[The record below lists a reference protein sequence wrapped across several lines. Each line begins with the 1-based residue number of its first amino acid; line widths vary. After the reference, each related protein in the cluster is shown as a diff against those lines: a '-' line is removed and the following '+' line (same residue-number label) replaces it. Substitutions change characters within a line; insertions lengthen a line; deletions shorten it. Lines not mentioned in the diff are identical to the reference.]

1 MQTIGHIL
9 VSKGVISEDQLKEVL
24 KEKTGFLKHALI
36 KMGLTTEED
45 FLEIIAEQYGATFL
59 NLKETPIDPEAVKV
73 VPAKFAWHYQIM
85 PVNLVGRTLVVATAD
100 PEATNLLED
109 LETNLGYLV
118 EEHFATTADIRE
130 AIRRHYGVAA
140 DTVERILDR
149 DKPDAEGGIESSLEK
164 VEDLERMSE
173 DASVIRLVNQ
183 ILLQAITDRAT
194 DVHIELYRDEV
205 ALRYRIDG
213 ILYSAEI
220 PENIKYLHAAI
231 VSRIK
236 VMSGLDIIEKRLPQ
250 DGRSK
255 VRIGDKDYD
264 LRVSTIPTL
273 YGESVV
279 IRILPLTMLFSISD
293 LGMAPQDMAIT
304 EKLLTKPYGLFFV
317 TGPTGCGKSTTL
329 YSWLTK
335 LNTPEHKIVTIED
348 PVEYEL
354 KGVSQAQVNP
364 RIDMTFARLLRS
376 VLRHDPNVM
385 MIGEVRDFETAEI
398 AIQAAL
404 TGHLVFSTLHTN
416 DAASGITRLL
426 DIGVEPFL
434 VISSVSAFIAQ
445 RLVRVICSHC
455 KSPLIITP
463 EQAATIQ
470 SSPVQGGATFWKG
483 KGCSACRKTGYLGRT
498 GLFEILVMNGN
509 IGELIAEKTS
519 SAIIKTAAIEQG
531 MHTLREDG
539 WEKAQ
544 AGITTI
550 EEVLR
555 VTQAD
560 QGHENAIEA

>member
-1 MQTIGHIL
+1 MQTIGHLL
-9 VSKGVISEDQLKEVL
+9 VSKGAVSEDQLKEAL
-24 KEKTGFLKHALI
+24 KQKNGFLKHALI
-36 KMGLTTEED
+36 KMGLITEEK
-45 FLEIIAEQYGATFL
+45 FLKVIAEQYGASFL
-59 NLKETPIDPEAVKV
+59 NLKETPIEPAAVKI

-85 PVNLVGRTLVVATAD
+85 PLRLVGRTLVVATSD
-100 PEATNLLED
+100 PEAVNLLED

-149 DKPDAEGGIESSLEK
+149 EKPDAERGKDSNFEK
-164 VEDLERMSE
+164 VEDLEKLSE
-173 DASVIRLVNQ
+173 EASVIRLVNQ
-183 ILLQAITDRAT
+183 ILHQAIMDRAT

-205 ALRYRIDG
+205 MLRYRIDG
-213 ILYSAEI
+213 ILYSADI

-236 VMSGLDIIEKRLPQ
+236 VMSELDIIEKRLPQ
-250 DGRSK
+250 DGRAK

-293 LGMAPQDMAIT
+293 LGMSPKDIVIVD
-304 EKLLTKPYGLFFV
+304 KLLSKPYGLLFV

-335 LNTPEHKIVTIED
+335 LNTRERKIVTIED

-354 KGVSQAQVNP
+354 KGVAQAQVNP

-376 VLRHDPNVM
+376 MLRHDPDVM

-416 DAASGITRLL
+416 DAVSGITRLL

-434 VISSVSAFIAQ
+434 VISSVAAFIAQ
-445 RLVRVICSHC
+445 RLVRVICSRC
-455 KSPLIITP
+455 KAPFKVTL
-463 EQAATIQ
+463 EQTAMMQ
-470 SSPVQGGATFWKG
+470 LPVQDGTEFWKG
-483 KGCSACRKTGYLGRT
+483 KGCPICRKTGYMGRT
-498 GLFEILVMNGN
+498 GLFEILVMNEN
-509 IGELIAEKTS
+509 IAELVAKKTS
-519 SAIIKTAAIEQG
+519 AAIMKSVAIEHG
-531 MHTLREDG
+531 IHTLRQDG
-539 WEKAQ
+539 WEKAR
-544 AGITTI
+544 AGITTV

-555 VTQAD
+555 VTQT
-560 QGHENAIEA
+560 EN

>member
-1 MQTIGHIL
+1 
-9 VSKGVISEDQLKEVL
+9 
-24 KEKTGFLKHALI
+24 
-36 KMGLTTEED
+36 
-45 FLEIIAEQYGATFL
+45 
-59 NLKETPIDPEAVKV
+59 
-73 VPAKFAWHYQIM
+73 
-85 PVNLVGRTLVVATAD
+85 
-100 PEATNLLED
+100 LLED

-130 AIRRHYGVAA
+130 AIRKHYGVAA

-149 DKPDAEGGIESSLEK
+149 EKPDTEGGKGSSLEK
-164 VEDLERMSE
+164 VEDLEKLSE

-183 ILLQAITDRAT
+183 ILHQAITDRAT

-205 ALRYRIDG
+205 MLRYRIDG

-220 PENIKYLHAAI
+220 PEKIKYLHAAI

-250 DGRSK
+250 DGRAK

-279 IRILPLTMLFSISD
+279 IRILPLTMLFNISD
-293 LGMAPQDMAIT
+293 LGMAPKDVDIVD
-304 EKLLTKPYGLFFV
+304 KLLSKPYGLFFV

-335 LNTPEHKIVTIED
+335 LNTRQRKIVTIED

-354 KGVSQAQVNP
+354 KGVAQAQVNP

-376 VLRHDPNVM
+376 MLRHDPNVM

-416 DAASGITRLL
+416 DAASGITRLM
-426 DIGVEPFL
+426 DIGVEPYL

-445 RLVRVICSHC
+445 RLVRVICPKC
-455 KSPLIITP
+455 KVSYKISP
-463 EQAATIQ
+463 EQTALIQPLPVQ
-470 SSPVQGGATFWKG
+470 SSDIFWKG
-483 KGCSACRKTGYLGRT
+483 KGCPACRNTGYLGRT
-498 GLFEILVMNGN
+498 GLFEILVLNGK
-509 IGELIAEKTS
+509 IGELIAKKTS
-519 SAIIKTAAIEQG
+519 AAIMKTAAIEQG
-531 MHTLREDG
+531 MHTLRQDG
-539 WEKAQ
+539 LEKAQ

-550 EEVLR
+550 EEVIR
-555 VTQAD
+555 VTQT
-560 QGHENAIEA
+560 EN

>member
-1 MQTIGHIL
+1 MIMQTIGHIL
-9 VSKGVISEDQLKEVL
+9 VAKGAINEDQLKEAL
-24 KEKTGFLKHALI
+24 KQKAGSLKHALI
-36 KMGLTTEED
+36 KMGLTTEEK
-45 FLEIIAEQYGATFL
+45 FLKVIAEQYGASFI
-59 NLKETPIDPEAVKV
+59 NLKETAIDPAAVKV

-85 PVNLVGRTLVVATAD
+85 PIRLVGRTLVVATAD
-100 PEATNLLED
+100 PEAANLLED
-109 LETNLGYLV
+109 LETNFGYLV

-130 AIRRHYGVAA
+130 AIRGHYGVAA

-149 DKPDAEGGIESSLEK
+149 EKPGSEGGNESGFEK
-164 VEDLERMSE
+164 VEDLEKMSE

-183 ILLQAITDRAT
+183 ILHQAITDRAT

-205 ALRYRIDG
+205 MLRYRIDG

-255 VRIGDKDYD
+255 VSIGAKDYD

-279 IRILPLTMLFSISD
+279 IRILPLTRLFSISD
-293 LGMAPQDMAIT
+293 LGMAPKDMDIVD
-304 EKLLTKPYGLFFV
+304 KLLSKPYGLLFV

-335 LNTPEHKIVTIED
+335 LNTRERKIVTIED

-376 VLRHDPNVM
+376 ILRHDPNVM

-416 DAASGITRLL
+416 DAASGITRLV

-434 VISSVSAFIAQ
+434 IISSVSAFIAQ
-445 RLVRVICSHC
+445 RLVRVVCSRC
-455 KSPLIITP
+455 KSPLQITP
-463 EQAATIQ
+463 EQAALMQ
-470 SSPVQGGATFWKG
+470 SSPVQNGAMLWKG
-483 KGCSACRKTGYLGRT
+483 KGCSACRNTGYLGRT
-498 GLFEILVMNGN
+498 GLFEILVMNGK
-509 IGELIAEKTS
+509 IGELISQKAS
-519 SAIIKTAAIEQG
+519 SDTIKTAAIEQG
-531 MHTLREDG
+531 MHTLRQDG

-544 AGITTI
+544 SGITTI
-550 EEVLR
+550 EEVVR
-555 VTQAD
+555 VTQT
-560 QGHENAIEA
+560 EN

>member
-9 VSKGVISEDQLKEVL
+9 VSKGVISEVQLKEAL
-24 KEKTGFLKHALI
+24 KQKTGFLKHTLI
-36 KMGLTTEED
+36 KMGLTTEEK
-45 FLEIIAEQYGATFL
+45 FLRVIAEQYGVSFL
-59 NLKETPIDPEAVKV
+59 DLKETPIDPAAVKV
-73 VPAKFAWHYQIM
+73 VPAKFAWHYKIM
-85 PVNLVGRTLVVATAD
+85 PLRLVGRTLVVVTAD
-100 PEATNLLED
+100 PEAANLLED

-130 AIRRHYGVAA
+130 AICRHYGVAA
-140 DTVERILDR
+140 DTIERILDR
-149 DKPDAEGGIESSLEK
+149 EKPDAEKGAEGRLEQI
-164 VEDLERMSE
+164 EDLDKLSE

-183 ILLQAITDRAT
+183 ILHQAITDRAT

-205 ALRYRIDG
+205 MLRYRIDG
-213 ILYSAEI
+213 VLYNAEI
-220 PENIKYLHAAI
+220 PETIKYLHAAI

-255 VRIGDKDYD
+255 VCIGNKDYD

-279 IRILPLTMLFSISD
+279 IRILPLTRLFSISD
-293 LGMAPQDMAIT
+293 LGMSPQDIT
-304 EKLLTKPYGLFFV
+304 IAEKLLAKPYGLLFV

-335 LNTPEHKIVTIED
+335 LNTSERKIVTIED

-376 VLRHDPNVM
+376 MLRHDPNVM
-385 MIGEVRDFETAEI
+385 MIGEVRDFETADI

-434 VISSVSAFIAQ
+434 VISSVSAFMAQ
-445 RLVRVICSHC
+445 RLVRIICPRC
-455 KSPLIITP
+455 KAPLIITP
-463 EQAATIQ
+463 EQAAMMQ
-470 SSPVQGGATFWKG
+470 PLPVQSGAMFWKG
-483 KGCSACRKTGYLGRT
+483 KGCLACRNTGYLGRT

-509 IGELIAEKTS
+509 IGELIAKKTS
-519 SAIIKTAAIEQG
+519 SAIMKTAAIEHG
-531 MHTLREDG
+531 MHTLRQDG

-555 VTQAD
+555 VTQA
-560 QGHENAIEA
+560 EN

>member
-1 MQTIGHIL
+1 
-9 VSKGVISEDQLKEVL
+9 
-24 KEKTGFLKHALI
+24 
-36 KMGLTTEED
+36 
-45 FLEIIAEQYGATFL
+45 
-59 NLKETPIDPEAVKV
+59 
-73 VPAKFAWHYQIM
+73 
-85 PVNLVGRTLVVATAD
+85 VATAD
-100 PEATNLLED
+100 PEAANLLED

-149 DKPDAEGGIESSLEK
+149 DKPDAEGGKESRLEK
-164 VEDLERMSE
+164 VEDLEIMSE

-183 ILLQAITDRAT
+183 ILHQAITDRAT

-205 ALRYRIDG
+205 MLRYRIDG

-255 VRIGDKDYD
+255 ACIGDKDYD

-293 LGMAPQDMAIT
+293 LGMSPKDMAIV
-304 EKLLTKPYGLFFV
+304 EKLLAKPYGLFFV

-335 LNTPEHKIVTIED
+335 LNTRERKIITIED

-354 KGVSQAQVNP
+354 KGVAQAQVNP

-376 VLRHDPNVM
+376 MLRHDPNVM

-416 DAASGITRLL
+416 DAVSGITRLL

-445 RLVRVICSHC
+445 RLVRVICPHC
-455 KSPLIITP
+455 KAPFKATP
-463 EQAATIQ
+463 EQVAMIQ
-470 SSPVQGGATFWKG
+470 SLPVQVGAMFWKG
-483 KGCSACRKTGYLGRT
+483 KGCPACRNTGYLGRT
-498 GLFEILVMNGN
+498 GLFEILVMNEN
-509 IGELIAEKTS
+509 IADLVAKKTS
-519 SAIIKTAAIEQG
+519 VAIMKNAAIEQG
-531 MHTLREDG
+531 MHTLRQDG

-550 EEVLR
+550 EEVIR
-555 VTQAD
+555 VTQA
-560 QGHENAIEA
+560 EN

>member
-1 MQTIGHIL
+1 
-9 VSKGVISEDQLKEVL
+9 
-24 KEKTGFLKHALI
+24 
-36 KMGLTTEED
+36 
-45 FLEIIAEQYGATFL
+45 
-59 NLKETPIDPEAVKV
+59 
-73 VPAKFAWHYQIM
+73 
-85 PVNLVGRTLVVATAD
+85 
-100 PEATNLLED
+100 
-109 LETNLGYLV
+109 
-118 EEHFATTADIRE
+118 
-130 AIRRHYGVAA
+130 
-140 DTVERILDR
+140 
-149 DKPDAEGGIESSLEK
+149 
-164 VEDLERMSE
+164 
-173 DASVIRLVNQ
+173 
-183 ILLQAITDRAT
+183 
-194 DVHIELYRDEV
+194 V

-220 PENIKYLHAAI
+220 PKNIKYLHAAI

-255 VRIGDKDYD
+255 VCIGDKDYD

-293 LGMAPQDMAIT
+293 LGMAPQDMAIV
-304 EKLLTKPYGLFFV
+304 EKLLAKPYGLFFV

-335 LNTPEHKIVTIED
+335 LNTRERKIVTIED

-376 VLRHDPNVM
+376 MLRHDPNVM

-445 RLVRVICSHC
+445 RLVRVICSRC

-463 EQAATIQ
+463 EQAAIIQ
-470 SSPVQGGATFWKG
+470 SSPVQDGSIFWKG
-483 KGCSACRKTGYLGRT
+483 KGCSACRNTGYLGRT

-509 IGELIAEKTS
+509 IGELIAKKTS
-519 SAIIKTAAIEQG
+519 SAIMKTAAIEQG
-531 MHTLREDG
+531 MHTLRQDG

-550 EEVLR
+550 AEVLR
-555 VTQAD
+555 VTQT
-560 QGHENAIEA
+560 EN

>member
-9 VSKGVISEDQLKEVL
+9 VQKGVISEAQLKEAL
-24 KEKTGFLKHALI
+24 KQKSGFLKHALI
-36 KMGLTTEED
+36 NMGLTTEEK
-45 FLEIIAEQYGATFL
+45 FLRVIAEQYKTSFL
-59 NLKETPIDPEAVKV
+59 NLKETPISSAAIKA

-85 PVNLVGRTLVVATAD
+85 PLRLVGRTLVVATAD
-100 PEATNLLED
+100 PEAVNLLED

-118 EEHFATTADIRE
+118 EKHFATNTDIRE

-149 DKPDAEGGIESSLEK
+149 EKPDSNRGAESSLEK
-164 VEDLERMSE
+164 VEDLEKMSE

-183 ILLQAITDRAT
+183 ILHQAISDRAT

-205 ALRYRIDG
+205 MIRYRIDG
-213 ILYSAEI
+213 VLYNAEI
-220 PENIKYLHAAI
+220 PESIKYLHAAM

-250 DGRSK
+250 DGRAK

-279 IRILPLTMLFSISD
+279 IRILPLTMLFNIAD
-293 LGMAPQDMAIT
+293 LGMTPQDMAIVDQ
-304 EKLLTKPYGLFFV
+304 LLSKPYGLVFV

-335 LNTPEHKIVTIED
+335 LNTPQRKIITIED

-354 KGVSQAQVNP
+354 RGVVQAQVNP

-376 VLRHDPNVM
+376 MLRHDPNVM

-416 DAASGITRLL
+416 DAASGITRLV

-434 VISSVSAFIAQ
+434 VVSSVSAFIAQ
-445 RLVRVICSHC
+445 RLARVICANC
-455 KSPLIITP
+455 KVPLKISP
-463 EQAATIQ
+463 EQAAMMHPLPVP
-470 SSPVQGGATFWKG
+470 SSAMFWKG
-483 KGCSACRKTGYLGRT
+483 KGCPSCRNTGYLGRT
-498 GLFEILVMNGN
+498 GLFEILVLNGN
-509 IGELIAEKTS
+509 ISELITKKTS
-519 SAIIKTAAIEQG
+519 AAIVKAAAIEQG
-531 MHTLREDG
+531 MHTLRQDG

-550 EEVLR
+550 EEVIR
-555 VTQAD
+555 VTQI
-560 QGHENAIEA
+560 EN